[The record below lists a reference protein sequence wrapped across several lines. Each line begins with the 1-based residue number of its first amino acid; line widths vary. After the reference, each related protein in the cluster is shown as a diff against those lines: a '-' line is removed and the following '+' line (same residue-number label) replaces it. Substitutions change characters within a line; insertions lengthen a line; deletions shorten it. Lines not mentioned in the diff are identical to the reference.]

1 MGQGLLI
8 HSGDSPWTRL
18 NCASCSPCFPAPL
31 HPLGGCSRVGGQ
43 GWWEGLFTQG
53 SGRTPNCSACDLP
66 SISSCLSQSPP
77 ACSCPASSAAHP
89 TLLFPAPGPC
99 RLPGDLFCFLLCFF
113 FCFEC
118 LSLQV
123 SVAGRSPFRSQR
135 LQCKFPSPLGKC
147 TTLFWGVLGCF
158 FVFLFFCFVLFFSF
172 AFFSLLF
179 GGNGRKWEQ
188 GGGRWILFIFLA
200 HFQGVGIFF

>member
-1 MGQGLLI
+1 M
-8 HSGDSPWTRL
+8 
-18 NCASCSPCFPAPL
+18 FF
-31 HPLGGCSRVGGQ
+31 
-43 GWWEGLFTQG
+43 FTQG
-53 SGRTPNCSACDLP
+53 SGRTPNCSACYLP
-66 SISSCLSQSPP
+66 SIFSLTFTVP
-77 ACSCPASSAAHP
+77 ACLFLSCQVYHP
-89 TLLFPAPGPC
+89 SHPSFPPPCPC

-123 SVAGRSPFRSQR
+123 SVAGRSSFRSQR

-147 TTLFWGVLGCF
+147 TTLFWGGFGAF
-158 FVFLFFCFVLFFSF
+158 FFCFLFFSFFVLFFSF

-200 HFQGVGIFF
+200 HFQGWEFFLICVMNKVVFENKNCLAFWV